1 MLSFLLSL
9 LSGPLVTAVMGVINR
24 HYDMQMNRDVLQNEI
39 EKAILGTIKDVA
51 STQADVIQAEMQSES
66 WLARNWRPLSAI
78 AFVSVVIFY
87 SLITPVTTAWLL
99 LPPPRIG
106 DTLLLAVIDLVKIC
120 LGGYVL
126 GRSLEKIAET
136 VMSRWRK

>member
-1 MLSFLLSL
+1 
-9 LSGPLVTAVMGVINR
+9 MGVINR

-51 STQADVIQAEMQSES
+51 TTQGDVIKAEMQSES
-66 WLARNWRPLSAI
+66 WMARNWRPISAL
-78 AFVSVVIFY
+78 AFVSVVMFY
-87 SLITPVTTAWLL
+87 SLVTPISVAWFGTSA
-99 LPPPRIG
+99 PRIG
-106 DTLLLAVIDLVKIC
+106 DTLLVEVISLVKIC
-120 LGGYVL
+120 LGGYVM